1 MTIQKTNKEILSSK
15 DILEF
20 IDKHERNEVPTFN
33 KLWAYYEGENTAILG
48 RKLTDPNNPDNRI
61 TVSYGRKLVTTF
73 VGYGYRPRWI
83 TIKAS
88 TEQDASLENDVDA
101 SDDMVQESLT
111 NEEKYV
117 EQLKETFNLNN
128 EHIKTNRAGRNFAI
142 FGVSYEVCYIDGVLT
157 TDTTMTVK
165 AEVKFFTVK
174 PTEMIL
180 LYDYAPEP
188 KKKIAIRYYRI
199 DDNNYKVEVYYKNKI
214 ETYDRIKNDS
224 GEWEL
229 TPDKVKPIQ
238 MNFFGEIP
246 VAAYYFGD
254 EMLGIFKEVL
264 RLIDAHDVLFSDS
277 MNEFDRFAF
286 AYLIMKKFGITD
298 PIKMKTPGMFSNV
311 LANLKKK
318 RIFENLPVDADIK
331 FLTKDIPTQFIQ
343 FMKDA
348 LREQIHIQSHIPDF
362 TSDKMAGASGKAIKR
377 LLFDFENLVSS
388 SDADFDLGLIER
400 INLITKIYELTG
412 RATGTSN
419 DFIITHKRNL
429 PDDTLENAQVAG
441 MLKAAGMS
449 SYLVTSALGSE
460 LCPDVQAEL
469 LRQQKEAEELM
480 EMNPL
485 GTDMGL
491 GEETQDPN
499 AVDGNLDVNNE

>member
-1 MTIQKTNKEILSSK
+1 
-15 DILEF
+15 
-20 IDKHERNEVPTFN
+20 
-33 KLWAYYEGENTAILG
+33 
-48 RKLTDPNNPDNRI
+48 
-61 TVSYGRKLVTTF
+61 
-73 VGYGYRPRWI
+73 
-83 TIKAS
+83 
-88 TEQDASLENDVDA
+88 
-101 SDDMVQESLT
+101 
-111 NEEKYV
+111 
-117 EQLKETFNLNN
+117 
-128 EHIKTNRAGRNFAI
+128 
-142 FGVSYEVCYIDGVLT
+142 
-157 TDTTMTVK
+157 
-165 AEVKFFTVK
+165 
-174 PTEMIL
+174 
-180 LYDYAPEP
+180 
-188 KKKIAIRYYRI
+188 
-199 DDNNYKVEVYYKNKI
+199 
-214 ETYDRIKNDS
+214 
-224 GEWEL
+224 
-229 TPDKVKPIQ
+229 
-238 MNFFGEIP
+238 
-246 VAAYYFGD
+246 
-254 EMLGIFKEVL
+254 MLGIFKEVL

-298 PIKMKTPGMFSNV
+298 PVQMKTPGKFANV
-311 LANLKKK
+311 LANLKRK

-449 SYLVTSALGSE
+449 SYLVTSSLGSE

-485 GTDMGL
+485 GTDIGL
-491 GEETQDPN
+491 DEMSAEEDISE
-499 AVDGNLDVNNE
+499 GIENE